1 MSDSYTL
8 YNQTVMDHFLN
19 PRNLGDL
26 KDADG
31 VGEVGAAACGDIMKI
46 SLKIED
52 GKITDARFKT
62 FGCGS
67 AIASSSM
74 ATELIKG
81 RTLEEAMHFSNQE
94 VVHALGGLPPVKIH
108 CSVLAEEALKA
119 ALEDYLKRHP
129 EAAAKVKTQPED
141 RGGPGMEH
149 GSPAGHP
156 LPSDGRG
163 TG

>member
-1 MSDSYTL
+1 MNDSPTL

-19 PRNLGDL
+19 PRNLGDV

-52 GKITDARFKT
+52 GRIKDARFKT

-81 RTLEEAMHFSNQE
+81 RTVEEALRFKNQE
-94 VVHALGGLPPVKIH
+94 VVQALGGLPPVKIH

-119 ALEDYLKRHP
+119 ALEDYLKKHP
-129 EAAAKVKTQPED
+129 EAVARTPSASATAK
-141 RGGPGMEH
+141 
-149 GSPAGHP
+149 A
-156 LPSDGRG
+156 
-163 TG
+163 

>member
-1 MSDSYTL
+1 MSETYTL

-19 PRNLGDL
+19 PRNMGDI

-46 SLKIED
+46 SLRIKEGRIE
-52 GKITDARFKT
+52 DARFKT

-81 RTLEEAMHFSNQE
+81 RTIEEALKFSNQE
-94 VVHALGGLPPVKIH
+94 VVDALGGLPPVKIH

-119 ALEDYLKRHP
+119 ALEDYVKRNP
-129 EAAAKVKTQPED
+129 EPATAAKA
-141 RGGPGMEH
+141 
-149 GSPAGHP
+149 S
-156 LPSDGRG
+156 
-163 TG
+163 

>member
-1 MSDSYTL
+1 MSDTYTL
-8 YNQTVMDHFLN
+8 YNETVMEHFMN
-19 PRNLGDL
+19 PRNMGDL

-46 SLKIED
+46 SLRIKD
-52 GKITDARFKT
+52 GKIEDARFKT

-81 RTLEEAMHFSNQE
+81 RTIDEAMNFSNQE
-94 VVHALGGLPPVKIH
+94 VVDALGGLPPVKIH

-119 ALEDYLKRHP
+119 ALEDYLKKHP
-129 EAAAKVKTQPED
+129 EAASKNEKAE
-141 RGGPGMEH
+141 
-149 GSPAGHP
+149 AIAA
-156 LPSDGRG
+156 
-163 TG
+163 

>member
-1 MSDSYTL
+1 MSETYTL
-8 YNQTVMDHFLN
+8 YNNTVMDHFMN
-19 PRNLGDL
+19 PRNMGDL

-46 SLKIED
+46 SIKIKD
-52 GKITDARFKT
+52 GKIEDARFKT

-81 RTLEEAMHFSNQE
+81 RSIEEAMSFSNQE
-94 VVHALGGLPPVKIH
+94 VVDALGGLPPVKIH

-119 ALEDYLKRHP
+119 ALEDYVKKHP
-129 EAAAKVKTQPED
+129 EAAAKT
-141 RGGPGMEH
+141 
-149 GSPAGHP
+149 PAEKAEVAA
-156 LPSDGRG
+156 
-163 TG
+163 

>member
-1 MSDSYTL
+1 MSETYTL

-19 PRNLGDL
+19 PRNMGDI

-31 VGEVGAAACGDIMKI
+31 IGEVGAAACGDIMKI
-46 SLKIED
+46 SLKIKD
-52 GKITDARFKT
+52 GRIEDARFKT

-81 RTLEEAMHFSNQE
+81 RTIEEAMSFSNQE
-94 VVHALGGLPPVKIH
+94 VVDALGGLPPVKIH

-119 ALEDYLKRHP
+119 ALEDYVKKNP
-129 EAAAKVKTQPED
+129 EAAEAVKTAV
-141 RGGPGMEH
+141 
-149 GSPAGHP
+149 PA
-156 LPSDGRG
+156 
-163 TG
+163 

>member
-1 MSDSYTL
+1 MSDTYTL
-8 YNQTVMDHFLN
+8 YNPTVMEHFMN
-19 PRNLGDL
+19 PRNMGDI

-46 SLKIED
+46 SLKIKD
-52 GKITDARFKT
+52 GKIEDARFKT

-81 RTLEEAMHFSNQE
+81 RTIAEAMDFSNQE
-94 VVHALGGLPPVKIH
+94 VVDALGGLPPVKIH

-119 ALEDYLKRHP
+119 ALEDYVKKHP
-129 EAAAKVKTQPED
+129 EAAAKAE
-141 RGGPGMEH
+141 
-149 GSPAGHP
+149 AAAA
-156 LPSDGRG
+156 
-163 TG
+163 